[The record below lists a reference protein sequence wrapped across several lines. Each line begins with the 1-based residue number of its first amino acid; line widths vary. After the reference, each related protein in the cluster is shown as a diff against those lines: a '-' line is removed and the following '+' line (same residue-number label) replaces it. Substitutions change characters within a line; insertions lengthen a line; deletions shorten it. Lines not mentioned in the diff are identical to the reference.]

1 VEAAWPLWIVAGVFT
16 VFGLFVT
23 ADPEEARAFFARQAR
38 FLFGDEAHRRYERLP
53 AALFRVMGMTMVAF
67 GLVFGVLAS
76 RG

>member
-16 VFGLFVT
+16 VLGLLVT

-38 FLFGDEAHRRYERLP
+38 FLYGDGAHRRYERLP
-53 AALFRVMGMTMVAF
+53 AALFRVMGVTMVVF
-67 GLVFGVLAS
+67 GLVFGILAS